1 MYAVWLSGDWDGG
14 VGGERGHDLITPYG
28 SARRKG
34 GIYVLGR
41 GRIKSK

>member
-1 MYAVWLSGDWDGG
+1 MVCVRESG
-14 VGGERGHDLITPYG
+14 VERKWEREREHDLITAYG